1 MRTYKNKG
9 EDPHILVTIKTIS
22 CRQFFRQLAIERG
35 TKQDILHFQLN
46 RHRINL
52 EEGEFLY
59 HKAGNENQNH
69 DPVSSTLDALPT
81 ELLEAQGEQGRNLL

>member
-1 MRTYKNKG
+1 M
-9 EDPHILVTIKTIS
+9 TIKTIS

-69 DPVSSTLDALPT
+69 DPASFTLDALLT
-81 ELLEAQGEQGRNLL
+81 ELLEAQGEQGQNLL